1 MSATALSEAPA
12 SKRVPLRHVVAVFV
26 GNGLEF
32 YDFLTFSYFAV
43 YISRTFYP
51 GGSPSAALLATLATF
66 GAGFLT
72 RPIGAIVIGGMGDRI
87 GRKPAMVFSFTLMG
101 VAIIG
106 LALTPS
112 YATIGFAAPTLV
124 LVFRLVQGFALGGEV
139 GPTTAFMAEAAPPER
154 RGFYLS
160 MQYATQDG
168 AVLMA
173 GLVGTMLA
181 ARLSADQL

>member
-1 MSATALSEAPA
+1 MSTTQLQEGPTTR
-12 SKRVPLRHVVAVFV
+12 RVPIRHVMAVFV

-43 YISRTFYP
+43 YISRAFYP
-51 GGSPSAALLATLATF
+51 GGTSSAALLATLATF

-101 VAIIG
+101 VAIVG

-112 YATIGFAAPTLV
+112 YAAIGPFAPAMV
-124 LVFRLVQGFALGGEV
+124 
-139 GPTTAFMAEAAPPER
+139 
-154 RGFYLS
+154 
-160 MQYATQDG
+160 
-168 AVLMA
+168 
-173 GLVGTMLA
+173 
-181 ARLSADQL
+181 